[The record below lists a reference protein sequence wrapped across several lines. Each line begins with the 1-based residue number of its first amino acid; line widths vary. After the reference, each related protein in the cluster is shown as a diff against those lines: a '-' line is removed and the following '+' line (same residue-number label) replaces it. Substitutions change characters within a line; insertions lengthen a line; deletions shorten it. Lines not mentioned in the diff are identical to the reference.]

1 MSNYRRLFIPN
12 SYLFLTITTNC
23 RQKILIDNIN
33 LLRLAFE
40 NTKKIY
46 NVELFASVVLPEHI
60 HIIMVPE
67 KIEEYPKIIHA
78 IKYSFTRNI
87 QDGGIVIP
95 PYELSESKLTKGDKG
110 IWQRRY
116 HEHTIRDEKDLY
128 NHLDYI
134 HYNPVKH
141 GLVQK
146 VKDWKHSSFEKFVKQ
161 VNYDFNWGS
170 LSDIEKIKDFDY
182 D

>member
-12 SYLFLTITTNC
+12 SYLFLTITTNY

-33 LLRLAFE
+33 LLRLSFE

-46 NVELFASVVLPEHI
+46 NFELFASVILPEHL
-60 HIIMVPE
+60 HMIMIPE

-95 PYELSESKLTKGDKG
+95 PYKLSESKLNKGDKG

-116 HEHTIRDEKDLY
+116 HEHTIRDEEDLY

-134 HYNPVKH
+134 HYSPVKH
-141 GLVQK
+141 RLVQN
-146 VKDWKHSSFEKFVKQ
+146 VKDWEYSSFEKFLKRG
-161 VNYDFNWGS
+161 NYDANWGS
-170 LSDIEKIKDFDY
+170 SSDIEKIKDFDY
-182 D
+182 E